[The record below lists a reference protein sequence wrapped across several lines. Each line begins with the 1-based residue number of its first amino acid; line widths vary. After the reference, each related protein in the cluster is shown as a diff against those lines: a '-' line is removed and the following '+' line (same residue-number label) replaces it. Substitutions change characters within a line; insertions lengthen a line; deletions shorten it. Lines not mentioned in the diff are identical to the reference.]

1 MVDKIPCSYTDKYVI
16 IPSFPL
22 VSQVIIYILEIDVS
36 DLSLQGIP
44 DAALQLIVE
53 TNWEG
58 EIYGYN

>member
-1 MVDKIPCSYTDKYVI
+1 MI
-16 IPSFPL
+16 IRSFPL